1 MKHVNYLPN
10 FEKMKKYL
18 ILVAAIGFLSGCKK
32 EETTENEQMPTK
44 SMPINEISIVNGML
58 SFSKA
63 EFYDNFVSGDEKEV
77 LTILRQYEENNSYLS
92 LAEQREWAEDTVYTE
107 LISSLLNQAHMIH
120 IENKVY
126 RINAATGSV
135 YTLPAEYINDV
146 TAMTALKNENLG
158 NDLISRHSVEEDL
171 WEISGLP
178 MPKGGPEG
186 GCPTVNA
193 YSGSYNKP
201 NNTGIAYPAG
211 SSGCATGWTGN
222 FTTHAEARYR
232 RYGIYFEL
240 YVRGWQQVSTQSLGV
255 TLTCNP
261 IRFDIP
267 FYHLKINRNNN
278 HTVQASVLT
287 TKPGNAYHK
296 IWVYNGSHRL
306 CWFYMNGRTGSRSVS
321 SQPWNYTPFAPVYFN
336 YEP

>member
-1 MKHVNYLPN
+1 
-10 FEKMKKYL
+10 MKKYITAVAL
-18 ILVAAIGFLSGCKK
+18 LLVLSGCKK
-32 EETTENEQMPTK
+32 EETIENGVMQTK

-77 LTILRQYEENNSYLS
+77 LAILRQYEENSSYLS
-92 LAEQREWAEDTVYTE
+92 LAEQREWAEDTLYTE
-107 LISSLLNQAHMIH
+107 LISSLLNHAHMIH

-146 TAMTALKNENLG
+146 TAMTALKNEDIG
-158 NDLISRHSVEEDL
+158 NDLISEHSVEEDL

-178 MPKGGPEG
+178 VPKGGPG
-186 GCPTVNA
+186 SGCPTINA
-193 YSGSYNKP
+193 YSGPHKKL
-201 NNTGIAYPAG
+201 NNEKISLSGG
-211 SSGCATGWTGN
+211 GSGCTTGWTGN
-222 FTTHAEARYR
+222 FSTHAEARYR

-240 YVRGWQQVSTQSLGV
+240 YLRGWQQVSTQSVGT
-255 TLTCNP
+255 TLSCNQ

-267 FYHLKINRNNN
+267 FYHFKINRNSN
-278 HTVQASVLT
+278 HTVQSTVLT
-287 TKPGNAYHK
+287 TQPGNGFRK

-306 CWFYMNGRTGSRSVS
+306 CWFYMNGRTGTRFSY
-321 SQPWNYTPFAPVYFN
+321 SQPWILTDFAPVYFN
-336 YEP
+336 YQP